1 VQEAFLEA
9 GAVQCGFCTP
19 GLILATHDL
28 ITRLPDPSDGEIRE
42 ALAGNL
48 CRCTGYEKILDAVR
62 LAARNSS

>member
-1 VQEAFLEA
+1 VEA

-19 GLILATHDL
+19 GLLVATHDL
-28 ITRLPDPSDGEIRE
+28 LSRKPRPDDAEIRE

-62 LAARNSS
+62 MAAETMSGGSG